1 MADVLTP
8 EQRRFNMSRI
18 RNRNTKPEIIVR
30 SIVHKMGFRYRLHRK
45 DLAGKPDLVFLSR
58 RKIIFVHGCFFH
70 MHDCSYGK
78 VTPKTN
84 AEFWQNKRLG
94 NIERDKKNIEILTK
108 DGWDVLVIWECM
120 TKPRNINNLPVILEN
135 FLSETTANDIE
146 K

>member
-70 MHDCSYGK
+70 MHYCSYGK